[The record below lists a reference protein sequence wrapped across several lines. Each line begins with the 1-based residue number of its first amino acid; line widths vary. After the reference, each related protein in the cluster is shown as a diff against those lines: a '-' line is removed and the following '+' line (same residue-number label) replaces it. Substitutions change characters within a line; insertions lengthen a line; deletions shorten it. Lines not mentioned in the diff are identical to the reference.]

1 MRALLTHNTYRQL
14 AISLLAGLQLILLIL
29 WTTNPTIRTPTS
41 VPSAILS
48 LVGALA
54 IYPLSYLEHTRS
66 VRPSTLLEVYLIASL
81 LLNVPQARTL
91 FLRHNDISIAAVFTA
106 SIGAMLL
113 LWILEA
119 RNKTKHLKYPYKEYP
134 PEATRGVWNRTFF
147 WWLNSLF
154 VRGFKRI
161 LSLEDL
167 YQIPPSLSSERLR
180 DEMQAV
186 WDRRCKWCC
195 VYSHRIYR
203 ADIFSAKPEGRRSL
217 VWTCVKCLR
226 WPLLSVVPPRICL
239 IGFNYAQPFLISR
252 MIGFVNQPR
261 ASQNYNQSLGLIA
274 AAALIYTGI
283 AVSVFIS
290 PRKDRDANK
299 VPRYLPCATC
309 IDYFGQ
315 SLCFGA
321 DWSALSLTRLFFY
334 AMEYMMNL
342 REYIIFVLVTQLL
355 VLICCYS
362 AITHMSTDI
371 DRIAASMQSM
381 HETWARLIEVSIGVW
396 LLSIQ
401 LGAVSVIPIIVVIS
415 KLSTI
420 IVS

>member
-1 MRALLTHNTYRQL
+1 
-14 AISLLAGLQLILLIL
+14 
-29 WTTNPTIRTPTS
+29 
-41 VPSAILS
+41 
-48 LVGALA
+48 
-54 IYPLSYLEHTRS
+54 
-66 VRPSTLLEVYLIASL
+66 
-81 LLNVPQARTL
+81 
-91 FLRHNDISIAAVFTA
+91 
-106 SIGAMLL
+106 
-113 LWILEA
+113 
-119 RNKTKHLKYPYKEYP
+119 
-134 PEATRGVWNRTFF
+134 
-147 WWLNSLF
+147 
-154 VRGFKRI
+154 
-161 LSLEDL
+161 
-167 YQIPPSLSSERLR
+167 
-180 DEMQAV
+180 
-186 WDRRCKWCC
+186 
-195 VYSHRIYR
+195 VYSHYIYR

-226 WPLLSVVPPRICL
+226 WPLLSVVPPRLCL

-252 MIGFVNQPR
+252 MISFVNQPR

-274 AAALIYTGI
+274 AAALIYTGV

-321 DWSALSLTRLFFY
+321 DSSALSLTRHFFC

-342 REYIIFVLVTQLL
+342 REYIIFVLVTQLP
-355 VLICCYS
+355 VLICCCS

-371 DRIAASMQSM
+371 DRITASMQSM